1 MNAYIS
7 TELNMVRA
15 NDQKRYELSMD
26 IEAFLGMGGTIEVLE
41 GPSFKPPPMRH
52 EPPAAI
58 EAKPSRARREE
69 EKPAFVDK
77 MTLREIERAERQAMA
92 AQDRANLVVKIKK
105 YAETMTYRE
114 VSDRTGLSRR
124 MLYCMAKDHGFSFK
138 RAAFRDGGSQAR
150 CVIDEAYDVSAAERI
165 KAFQELG
172 LSRNQAIDKLGVTFR
187 TFNRIL
193 AKFGIDY
200 PKRTKGPAPA
210 FFDKPAQ

>member
-1 MNAYIS
+1 MIS
-7 TELNMVRA
+7 NLTNEVEYRRPHA
-15 NDQKRYELSMD
+15 YELSMLQD
-26 IEAFLGMGGTIEVLE
+26 AFLREGGTIEVLE

-92 AQDRANLVVKIKK
+92 AKARSELVERIKK
-105 YAETMTYRE
+105 LAETMTYSE
-114 VSDRTGLSRR
+114 VIRSTGFSRKTLYLLSS
-124 MLYCMAKDHGFSFK
+124 KHGFSFK
-138 RAAFRDGGSQAR
+138 ATEYRGGADKR
-150 CVIDEAYDVSAAERI
+150 RGAIDNAHDIKLAERI
-165 KAFQELG
+165 REVRELDI
-172 LSRNQAIDKLGVTFR
+172 SRTQAIGQMGITSG

-193 AKFGIDY
+193 AKFNIEY

-210 FFDKPAQ
+210 LFAKQAQQ